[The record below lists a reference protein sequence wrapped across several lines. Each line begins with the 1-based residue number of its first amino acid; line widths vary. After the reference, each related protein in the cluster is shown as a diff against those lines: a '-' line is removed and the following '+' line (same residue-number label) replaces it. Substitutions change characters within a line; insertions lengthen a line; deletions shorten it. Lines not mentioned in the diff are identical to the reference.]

1 MESTIEERAS
11 GILRGAGLRV
21 TAPRVAVMTAMLRR
35 HHPVSAADLIE
46 DVGSLGLSEVTIYR
60 NLNRLAEIG
69 VLRRV
74 DTTERRR
81 RFEVAEGRANH
92 EHPHFVCDACG
103 EVTCLETDIEPL
115 SMPELPAGY
124 RVETQRVILHGRCDT
139 CD

>member
-11 GILRGAGLRV
+11 GLLRGAGLRV
-21 TAPRVAVMTAMLRR
+21 TTPRVAVMSAMLRR

-46 DVGSLGLSEVTIYR
+46 DVGSLGMSEVTIYR

-81 RFEVAEGRANH
+81 RFEVVEGRGDH

-103 EVTCLETDIEPL
+103 EVTCLDTEME
-115 SMPELPAGY
+115 SVRVPELPAGY
-124 RVETQRVILHGRCDT
+124 RVETQRVILHGRCGT